1 MHLRDKVV
9 EPVSSGVPL
18 KQWLE
23 LRQVPRGANILP
35 PHTET
40 YTLSLSP
47 HTCTFMIKP
56 D

>member
-35 PHTET
+35 PHTGP
-40 YTLSLSP
+40 TLSAYLHIHVHS
-47 HTCTFMIKP
+47 
-56 D
+56 